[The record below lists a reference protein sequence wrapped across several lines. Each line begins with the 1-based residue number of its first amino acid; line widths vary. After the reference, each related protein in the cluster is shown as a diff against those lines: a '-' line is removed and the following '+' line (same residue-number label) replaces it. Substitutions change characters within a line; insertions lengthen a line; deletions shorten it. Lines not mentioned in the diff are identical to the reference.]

1 MSLFVFTT
9 YIDHRDLHVLTHSF
23 PTRRSSD
30 RPDNN
35 HVEWSTSLR
44 PNEQPAAIDV
54 RNESRSENRRILFQM
69 VDGRTYRLAATLFVK
84 SGSQAVI
91 RLPIGAYRID
101 VASSPT
107 EMPWEEAK
115 AVIPIPRFAL
125 QLGEADNEPSPR
137 NRIFID
143 EEGKVRPSIKP
154 SKPSPV
160 AEKRSKRQI
169 GRAHV

>member
-1 MSLFVFTT
+1 MRIS
-9 YIDHRDLHVLTHSF
+9 DW
-23 PTRRSSD
+23 SSD
-30 RPDNN
+30 VCSSDLQPGWFPDNN

-125 QLGEADNEPSPR
+125 QLGEADNTPSQH
-137 NRIFID
+137 
-143 EEGKVRPSIKP
+143 GKASCRERVCQYVSI
-154 SKPSPV
+154 SGV
-160 AEKRSKRQI
+160 A
-169 GRAHV
+169 

>member
-1 MSLFVFTT
+1 MRIS
-9 YIDHRDLHVLTHSF
+9 DG
-23 PTRRSSD
+23 SSD
-30 RPDNN
+30 VCSSDLTDTSSLPALKPAPLQPGWFPDNN

-84 SGSQAVI
+84 SGSQAVL

-107 EMPWEEAK
+107 AMPWEEAQ
-115 AVIPIPRFAL
+115 AVTPLPRFPL
-125 QLGEADNEPSPR
+125 Q
-137 NRIFID
+137 
-143 EEGKVRPSIKP
+143 
-154 SKPSPV
+154 
-160 AEKRSKRQI
+160 
-169 GRAHV
+169 

>member
-1 MSLFVFTT
+1 MFLGVIAGIVGDGSAEVINGF
-9 YIDHRDLHVLTHSF
+9 YERSG
-23 PTRRSSD
+23 PTRRAIANIQTDTSSLPALKPAPLQPGWF
-30 RPDNN
+30 PDNN

-101 VASSPT
+101 VARS
-107 EMPWEEAK
+107 EARRVGK
-115 AVIPIPRFAL
+115 
-125 QLGEADNEPSPR
+125 GEGST
-137 NRIFID
+137 
-143 EEGKVRPSIKP
+143 VRLRGLP
-154 SKPSPV
+154 
-160 AEKRSKRQI
+160 
-169 GRAHV
+169 

>member
-1 MSLFVFTT
+1 MFLGVIAGIVGDGSAEVINGF
-9 YIDHRDLHVLTHSF
+9 YERSG
-23 PTRRSSD
+23 PTRRAIANIQTDTSSLPALKPAPLQPGWF
-30 RPDNN
+30 PDNN

-107 EMPWEEAK
+107 EMRSEEHTS
-115 AVIPIPRFAL
+115 AL
-125 QLGEADNEPSPR
+125 QSIMR
-137 NRIFID
+137 N
-143 EEGKVRPSIKP
+143 SY
-154 SKPSPV
+154 
-160 AEKRSKRQI
+160 A
-169 GRAHV
+169 A